1 LLFLLSSVLDQ
12 VQNTKLHFETIRGK
26 DIHNPIAR
34 PMSREMSQKK
44 FFAFNTNSRATGTN
58 PLRSKA
64 GPI

>member
-1 LLFLLSSVLDQ
+1 VLDQ

-44 FFAFNTNSRATGTN
+44 FFAFNRNSQATSAN
-58 PLRSKA
+58 ALQFKA
-64 GPI
+64 PRFNHAEAP